1 MAGFQQAA
9 FPVIKLASLAIK
21 QISKPL
27 AKRIQLMAKTRPF
40 IRKYICMPPAQLH
53 HWMEINLK
61 MRILGLGKASS
72 VKPLSEEAAVELG
85 AEIIGET
92 FLFSVAVGTISFE
105 YFRQQRKEQEHEGE
119 QTSAISELQSRVE
132 ELGIFVEQQ
141 DAKIRELQRN
151 MLNLTPTRK

>member
-1 MAGFQQAA
+1 
-9 FPVIKLASLAIK
+9 
-21 QISKPL
+21 
-27 AKRIQLMAKTRPF
+27 
-40 IRKYICMPPAQLH
+40 
-53 HWMEINLK
+53 